1 MAGSSRAGAI
11 AWMLV
16 TSLLFVAVTGIV
28 RHLGSDLPAV
38 QAAFLRYVIGLGFML
53 PFLYRTLR
61 VRPIPRRLGLHV
73 LRGVVHGGG
82 VILWFFAMA
91 RIPIAEVTAIGF
103 TAPLFTTIGA
113 VLFLGET
120 LRARRIAAVIAGF
133 LGTVIIL
140 RPGIEAIHIGALAQL
155 AAAPLFA
162 CSFIVAKKLTETES
176 GSVIVA
182 WLSLFVTLALL
193 PPALLSLAYAEC
205 RGASLAHRHRRLR
218 DRGPL
223 HAHPRDA
230 SRRADHAAAVHL
242 PAARLGK
249 PARIRRVRRGA
260 RHLDLGGRH
269 GSRHRRDLHRPPR
282 GARAAVA
289 PAFDG
294 VRVRC
299 DQERPNRGRGRFRA
313 GQRRLIQYASTD
325 REEPPCRP

>member
-1 MAGSSRAGAI
+1 MAGNLRTTAI
-11 AWMLV
+11 GWMLL
-16 TSLLFVAVTGIV
+16 TGLLFIAVTGIV

-38 QAAFLRYVIGLGFML
+38 QAAFVRYAIGLGFML

-61 VRPIPRRLGLHV
+61 TRLIPRRIGLHV

-113 VLFLGET
+113 VLFLGEK

-140 RPGIEAIHIGALAQL
+140 RPGIEAIHVGALAQL

-182 WLSLFVTLALL
+182 WLSVFVTLVLL
-193 PPALLSLAYAEC
+193 PPALLVWRTPTAEELLWLTAVAACATAGHYTLTRAMRLAELTMLQPFMFLQLVW
-205 RGASLAHRHRRLR
+205 ASLLGLVAFGEVPDVWTWVGGAVIVAAATYIAHREAL
-218 DRGPL
+218 
-223 HAHPRDA
+223 A
-230 SRRADHAAAVHL
+230 RRA
-242 PAARLGK
+242 
-249 PARIRRVRRGA
+249 RR
-260 RHLDLGGRH
+260 
-269 GSRHRRDLHRPPR
+269 
-282 GARAAVA
+282 
-289 PAFDG
+289 
-294 VRVRC
+294 
-299 DQERPNRGRGRFRA
+299 Q
-313 GQRRLIQYASTD
+313 T
-325 REEPPCRP
+325 

>member
-1 MAGSSRAGAI
+1 MARNLRTAAI
-11 AWMLV
+11 GWMLL
-16 TSLLFVAVTGIV
+16 TGLLFIAVTGIV

-38 QAAFLRYVIGLGFML
+38 QAAFVRYAIGLGFML

-61 VRPIPRRLGLHV
+61 TRLIPRRIGLHV

-113 VLFLGET
+113 VLFLGEK

-140 RPGIEAIHIGALAQL
+140 RPGIEAIHVGALAQL

-182 WLSLFVTLALL
+182 WLSVFVTLVLL
-193 PPALLSLAYAEC
+193 PPALLVWRTPTMEELLWLTAVAACATAGHYTLTRAMRLAELTMLQPFMFLQLVW
-205 RGASLAHRHRRLR
+205 ASLLGFAAFGEVPDVWTWVGGAVIVAAATYIAHREAL
-218 DRGPL
+218 
-223 HAHPRDA
+223 A
-230 SRRADHAAAVHL
+230 RRA
-242 PAARLGK
+242 
-249 PARIRRVRRGA
+249 RRQG
-260 RHLDLGGRH
+260 
-269 GSRHRRDLHRPPR
+269 
-282 GARAAVA
+282 
-289 PAFDG
+289 
-294 VRVRC
+294 
-299 DQERPNRGRGRFRA
+299 
-313 GQRRLIQYASTD
+313 
-325 REEPPCRP
+325 

>member
-1 MAGSSRAGAI
+1 MARNLRTTAI
-11 AWMLV
+11 GWMLL
-16 TSLLFVAVTGIV
+16 TGLLFIAVTGIV

-38 QAAFLRYVIGLGFML
+38 QAAFVRYAIGLGFML

-61 VRPIPRRLGLHV
+61 TRLIPRRIGLHV

-140 RPGIEAIHIGALAQL
+140 RPGIEAIHVGALAQL

-162 CSFIVAKKLTETES
+162 CSFVVAKKLTETES

-182 WLSLFVTLALL
+182 WLSVFVTLVLL
-193 PPALLSLAYAEC
+193 PPALLVWRTPTMEELLWLTAVAACATAGHYTLTRAMRLAELTMLQPFMFLQLVW
-205 RGASLAHRHRRLR
+205 ASLLGFAAFGEVPDVWTWVGGAVIVAAATYIAHREAL
-218 DRGPL
+218 
-223 HAHPRDA
+223 A
-230 SRRADHAAAVHL
+230 RRA
-242 PAARLGK
+242 
-249 PARIRRVRRGA
+249 
-260 RHLDLGGRH
+260 
-269 GSRHRRDLHRPPR
+269 HRQ
-282 GARAAVA
+282 A
-289 PAFDG
+289 
-294 VRVRC
+294 
-299 DQERPNRGRGRFRA
+299 
-313 GQRRLIQYASTD
+313 
-325 REEPPCRP
+325 